1 MITTL
6 NAIAPIFLII
16 ATGYLL
22 FKLRVVG
29 ESVWSAI
36 EHICFYL
43 LLPFLIIR
51 TLSRVNLGS
60 VPIFDFLVVLFVAV
74 LGMSTLLI
82 STHAIFRSRYPDSGP
97 SFTSLFQGATR
108 FHGFVALA
116 VIGPLYGDQ
125 GVALIAL
132 ALAIMVPLANVTAVI
147 VLSVYGRSET
157 RLDAGEVITK
167 ILKNPLIMACA
178 VGLLFNRLGVPNI
191 LFDAIDI
198 IGAGGLGL
206 ALLTVGAGM
215 KFGHATKNKL
225 LVATGVLI
233 RLVGMPVIII
243 VMSWLVGLDGLTR
256 TVAIIVGAVP
266 TAASSF
272 VMARKM
278 GGDAELMSSIV
289 TFQVIVA
296 FFTLPL
302 FIYIAE
308 QLHEPGIVFHQ

>member
-22 FKLRVVG
+22 FKTRIVD

-43 LLPFLIIR
+43 LFPFLIIR
-51 TLSRVNLGS
+51 TLSRADLGS
-60 VPIFDFLVVLFVAV
+60 VPVVDFMIVIIVAI
-74 LGMSTLLI
+74 LGMSVLLI
-82 STHAIFRSRYPDSGP
+82 LIQALVWRRFPQSGP
-97 SFTSLFQGATR
+97 SFSSIFQGATR
-108 FHGFVALA
+108 FHGFVAIA
-116 VIGPLYGDQ
+116 VIGPLYGDA
-125 GVALIAL
+125 GVTLAAL
-132 ALAIMVPLANVTAVI
+132 ALAIMVPLLNVISVV
-147 VLSVYGRSET
+147 VLSVYGHSDT
-157 RLDAGEVITK
+157 RPQVVAVVKK
-167 ILKNPLIMACA
+167 IATNPLIIACI
-178 VGLLFNRLGVPNI
+178 VGLLLNWLGVPDI

-206 ALLTVGAGM
+206 ALLAVGAGM
-215 KFGHATKNKL
+215 NLGRAAQHKML
-225 LVATGVLI
+225 LTIGVLT
-233 RLVGMPVIII
+233 RLIGMPAIVIA
-243 VMSWLVGLDGLTR
+243 MSWLVGLDGLAR
-256 TVAIIVGAVP
+256 TVAIIAGAVP
-266 TAASSF
+266 TAASAY

-278 GGDAELMSSIV
+278 GGNAELMSSIV

-308 QLHEPGIVFHQ
+308 QL